1 MSELDRIVNVRIS
14 KETATL
20 SQKSFGVPLIVFE
33 ADESTWDDD
42 WDSVLGEGQS
52 RTFTTT
58 GEILETFPKGT
69 AGKSIAAVDFYKAAQ
84 AILAQNP
91 KVLKLQVGRITS
103 GGDAADLTEDLA
115 GFAEQ
120 DGDFYFIVPAF
131 GIPETEAVIGE
142 RYRALPQFADETERI
157 LFCSPTS
164 NDNLFANS
172 ANSLAK
178 LWAGFTKC
186 VVMAMQ
192 DGEYNWAAW
201 VGEGAPF
208 DPGSSTWAYK
218 RLATITPTKAA
229 SGDFSNI
236 TRDQNWANIYH
247 TVYGQNITEQGKC
260 TSGEWIDIEIGIDWL
275 KIRLQE
281 NVYVDLIQSRK
292 IPYDDVG
299 IQIIRST
306 VAKVLQEGANKGII
320 QSDSIEI
327 SSPLFADIPKPD
339 VGNRHLPDINFT
351 AAVLNAIHTTTI
363 NGRVTL

>member
-14 KETATL
+14 KETSTL

-33 ADESTWDDD
+33 ADDATWDDE
-42 WDSVLGEGQS
+42 WDSVLSESQS
-52 RTFTTT
+52 KTFTSTS
-58 GEILETFPKGT
+58 EILEAFPKGS
-69 AGKSIAAVDFYKAAQ
+69 AGKSIADVDFYKAAQ

-91 KVLKLQVGRITS
+91 KVSKFQVGRIAK
-103 GGDAADLTEDLA
+103 GGNSADLTEDLN
-115 GFAEQ
+115 GFAQ
-120 DGDFYFIVPAF
+120 KDSDFYFIVPAF
-131 GIPETEAVIGE
+131 GILESEALPGG

-157 LFCSPTS
+157 LFCAPK
-164 NDNLFANS
+164 NNANLFANA

-186 VVMAMQ
+186 VVMVMQ
-192 DGEYNWAAW
+192 EGEWNWAAW

-218 RLATITPTKAA
+218 RLATITPTKAT

-236 TRDQNWANIYH
+236 TRDGNWANIYH

-260 TSGEWIDIEIGIDWL
+260 TSGEWIDVEIGIDWL
-275 KIRLQE
+275 KVRLQE
-281 NVYVDLIQSRK
+281 AVYTDLIQSRK

-299 IQIIRST
+299 IQIIHST
-306 VAKVLQEGANKGII
+306 IAKILQKGAENGII
-320 QSDSIEI
+320 QGDTIEI
-327 SSPLFADIPKPD
+327 STPLFADIPKAD
-339 VGNRHLPDINFT
+339 VGRRHLPDIKFS

-363 NGRVTL
+363 DGRVTL

>member
-33 ADESTWDDD
+33 ADEAAWNDE

-52 RTFTTT
+52 KTFTTA
-58 GEILETFPKGT
+58 GEILEAFPKGT
-69 AGKSIAAVDFYKAAQ
+69 SGRSIADVDFYKAAQ
-84 AILAQNP
+84 AVLAQNP
-91 KVLKLQVGRITS
+91 RVLKLQVGRITKD
-103 GGDAADLTEDLA
+103 GNAADLTEDLA
-115 GFAEQ
+115 GFAQ
-120 DGDFYFIVPAF
+120 ADGDFYFIVPAF
-131 GIPETEAVIGE
+131 GIPEADAAVGG

-157 LFCSPTS
+157 LFCSPVNNT
-164 NDNLFANS
+164 NLFANN

-186 VVMAMQ
+186 VVMAAQ
-192 DGEYNWAAW
+192 ASEWNWAAW

-218 RLATITPTKAA
+218 RLATITPTKAT

-236 TRDQNWANIYH
+236 TRDGNQANIYH

-260 TSGEWIDIEIGIDWL
+260 TSGEWIDVEIGIDWL

-281 NVYVDLIQSRK
+281 AVYTDLIQSRK

-299 IQIIRST
+299 IQIILST
-306 VAKVLQEGANKGII
+306 IKKILQQGAEKGII
-320 QSDSIEI
+320 QGNSIET
-327 SSPLFADIPKPD
+327 SAPLFADIPKAE
-339 VGNRHLPDINFT
+339 VGKRNLPDIKFS
-351 AAVLNAIHTTTI
+351 AVVLNAIHTTI
-363 NGRVTL
+363 IDGRVTL